1 MLELK
6 PNFHRPRVIRRRPR
20 LLALPFVLAII
31 TSPAVASAG
40 RLAESMPVAT
50 KPAATP
56 NVASGPL
63 RIEIDRTIDDANLL
77 SGWIL
82 ERDLGVTKEI
92 PLVEGHEQW
101 VAVQIGGATYEYRVS
116 VTPMR
121 DGAPLDP
128 AKGPEVCECNSEA
141 LLILLDERIAAAA
154 AELRARPPDES
165 HEPEST
171 HDPFGNETVVDEP
184 RRRVRTLGS
193 VGIGVAVLGAGLLS
207 AGIPLMLRDDEFH
220 GGAWQAPATRST
232 HGYGIGMAVGGGV
245 ALVAGVS
252 LLAVDLVRQRQ
263 RRVAVA
269 PTWGPQHAGLVV
281 AWKLGG
287 RVIR

>member
-6 PNFHRPRVIRRRPR
+6 PVFHRPRVMRSPGT
-20 LLALPFVLAII
+20 LALPVVLAII
-31 TSPAVASAG
+31 ASPAVASA
-40 RLAESMPVAT
+40 RRHAEGMPTPAS
-50 KPAATP
+50 PAAAP
-56 NVASGPL
+56 SAASDPL
-63 RIEIDRTIDDANLL
+63 RVEIDPSIDDASLL
-77 SGWIL
+77 AGWVL
-82 ERDLGVTKEI
+82 ERDLGVAKEI

-101 VAVQIGGATYEYRVS
+101 VAVQVSGATYDYRVS

-121 DGAPLDP
+121 DGVPLDP

-141 LLILLDERIAAAA
+141 LLALLDERIAAAA
-154 AELRARPPDES
+154 AELRARPPEE
-165 HEPEST
+165 EPPPEPI
-171 HDPFGNETVVDEP
+171 HDPFSGQAVPDDHPKRLT
-184 RRRVRTLGS
+184 RLGS

-207 AGIPLMLRDDEFH
+207 AGIPLVLRDDEFR
-220 GGAWQAPATRST
+220 GGAWQVPETRST

-263 RRVAVA
+263 RRVAVV
-269 PTWGPQHAGLVV
+269 PTWGPRHAGLVV